1 VAGGLVDLFAAD
13 GRLGTAKAI
22 CPVNTSAGSPWF
34 PSETSFPLTRLRLSA
49 FIGVH
54 RRLIVCLA
62 AFFAASCA
70 LAQGYPTKPVR
81 LIVPFAPAG
90 STDVTARIVAQKLS
104 DAWRQQV
111 VVDNR
116 AGAGGNIGAEVVA
129 KAPPD
134 GYTLLLATTGVM
146 AINHKLYRNMPFDA
160 QRDFAPVTQIGSLP
174 LILIVHPSLPVKSV
188 KDLVAL
194 AKSRPGQLSYASSGI
209 GSATHMTTELFRMT
223 AGVNIVH
230 VPYKGSGQA
239 MADLIGGQVEIAFD
253 QITSSLPQVEAGK
266 LRALAVTSAKR
277 CPSVPQLPSVA
288 EAGLAGYESVSWNG
302 IAAPAATSREVVGRI
317 QSEVARTLQLP
328 DIKERF
334 FKDGIEP
341 VGSTPDRFAAHIRA
355 ERAKWEKVV
364 DAAGIKPQ

>member
-1 VAGGLVDLFAAD
+1 MFAPQLCVAACFVA
-13 GRLGTAKAI
+13 
-22 CPVNTSAGSPWF
+22 CS
-34 PSETSFPLTRLRLSA
+34 
-49 FIGVH
+49 
-54 RRLIVCLA
+54 
-62 AFFAASCA
+62 A
-70 LAQGYPTKPVR
+70 LAQTYPARPVR

-111 VVDNR
+111 IVDNR
-116 AGAGGNIGAEVVA
+116 PGAGGNIGADAVA
-129 KAPPD
+129 KAAPD

-146 AINHKLYRNMPFDA
+146 AINQKLYRNMPFDA

-174 LILIVHPSLPVKSV
+174 LILVVHRSLPVTSV
-188 KDLVAL
+188 KALVAL

-209 GSATHMTTELFRMT
+209 GSATHMTTELFRMM

-277 CPSVPQLPSVA
+277 FASVPQLPSMD
-288 EAGLAGYESVSWNG
+288 EAGIRGYESVSWNG
-302 IAAPAATSREVVGRI
+302 IAAPAGTPRDIVEHL
-317 QSEVARTLQLP
+317 QSDIARALKAA

-341 VGSTPDRFAAHIRA
+341 VGSTPGEFAAHVRA